1 MIRSLFDAVRV
12 TLAATVAHGET
23 FTAGYP
29 EGRSAV
35 DYIGGGQHVL
45 VSGSHRTLFAA
56 SGDFA
61 VAFGPSE
68 IVVTIY
74 AGQVFGAGETVHLNL
89 DRAEGAPGESLA
101 SPGRMMAMEAVRFDL
116 GAPVGSDSDGVCAS
130 QDGAAGAPL
139 LLNGVLASE
148 SEGVATFDVPRNVV
162 AAWTGAAVLTV
173 TGTDEFGDTVVESSG
188 SGTSMIGKKAFKT
201 VTSVV
206 PSASITAATVGNSKV
221 LGLPAFLAATVDVL
235 AEIEDGAAATP
246 GTLVPGVTAAATAST
261 GDVRGTYSPDSNPD
275 GSKNFELTVLLRS
288 VSAKGVEQFEG

>member
-1 MIRSLFDAVRV
+1 MTRSLFDAVRV

-45 VSGSHRTLFAA
+45 ISGSHRTLFAA

-61 VAFGPSE
+61 VAFGASE

-74 AGQVFGAGETVHLNL
+74 AGQVFGTGETVHLNL
-89 DRAEGAPGESLA
+89 DRAEGAPGENLA

-130 QDGAAGAPL
+130 QDGVAGAPL
-139 LLNGVLASE
+139 LLNGVLASD
-148 SEGVATFDVPRNVV
+148 GAATFDVPRNVV
-162 AAWTGAAVLTV
+162 ADWTGAAVLTV

-206 PSASITAATVGNSKV
+206 PSATITAATVGNSKV

-246 GTLVPGVTAAATAST
+246 GTLVPGVTAAATATT

-288 VSAKGVEQFEG
+288 VSAKGVEQFAG